1 MPSYTARELERD
13 TGFDRRTIA
22 YYVQE
27 GLLPKVGRRGPRTR
41 YPKLVRD
48 RLLFIRRVREAEEE
62 GEVPAVTL
70 SDMRKVFERVPPA
83 LIAGVADGR
92 IAVSP
97 ELVAEPSTA
106 FRTPGMRRRALKERW
121 GGGEGPIG
129 RMRAPGRRMSRPRAP
144 ADMADVEEPVGDEV
158 YRTAGLRESEA
169 DEERELGVVRQRE
182 ADDEREFEAVPQRE
196 ADVPEVFSPLPDDAV
211 GWLREGPRE
220 ESPTDM
226 VSGLKG
232 KLMEART
239 AEHGPVYGKES
250 IFAESLQHLQEVA
263 RRRNEESPGSRNTW
277 TRIEISPDIVLS
289 VRGITEEDEE
299 VVDRVRRAMA
309 RVIRGGEGVAS
320 LGVPAR
326 LPHCGPRLPTTAP
339 GTLPRPRRQGSRIG
353 SIAVTLR
360 CRQWCSCPAGSR

>member
-169 DEERELGVVRQRE
+169 DEEREYGV
-182 ADDEREFEAVPQRE
+182 VPQRE
-196 ADVPEVFSPLPDDAV
+196 ADLPPGLSQLPPHAAGEPGEGVSEGVLRESSPLV
-211 GWLREGPRE
+211 RE
-220 ESPTDM
+220 ELPEGM
-226 VSGLKG
+226 
-232 KLMEART
+232 A
-239 AEHGPVYGKES
+239 AERVAAYGVES
-250 IFAESLQHLQEVA
+250 VLADSLLHLREVA
-263 RRRNEESPGSRNTW
+263 RRRNEDSPRSSNTW

-299 VVDRVRRAMA
+299 VVERVRRAMA
-309 RVIRGGEGVAS
+309 RVIGRWRE
-320 LGVPAR
+320 
-326 LPHCGPRLPTTAP
+326 
-339 GTLPRPRRQGSRIG
+339 
-353 SIAVTLR
+353 
-360 CRQWCSCPAGSR
+360 